1 VSRIIGSNKWTI
13 NTPEAEEKGR
23 EEEERGG
30 KVEEKGREGKSNFR
44 QKLYV
49 HV

>member
-1 VSRIIGSNKWTI
+1 MFFSGIT
-13 NTPEAEEKGR
+13 KGR